1 MPNFCFLKMKPRR
14 FNLLPFIFLTYCYT
28 SEPGWFKGKSWWN
41 GIGPGICVFVLKR
54 KKTGAKRYSLSL
66 RRWSKL
72 NNIIPRKHE
81 PRTKLELWE
90 IKKRENK
97 NGLRGRIFE
106 FFYPPNTKKLSSNFF
121 FVFDGD
127 YFLNKSG
134 IINCA
139 NSPCKVVQL
148 ILFAAPL

>member
-90 IKKRENK
+90 IKKGKIRMVL
-97 NGLRGRIFE
+97 GVGFL
-106 FFYPPNTKKLSSNFF
+106 NFF
-121 FVFDGD
+121 IHRTLRNLALIF
-127 YFLNKSG
+127 FLFSTG
-134 IINCA
+134 TI
-139 NSPCKVVQL
+139 
-148 ILFAAPL
+148 F